1 MNDETGEL
9 ASLSTN
15 LAIAALLII
24 FTTIFLTIL
33 KDYKDTTVEMNAKSI
48 QQENEQILLED

>member
-15 LAIAALLII
+15 VAIAALLII

-33 KDYKDTTVEMNAKSI
+33 KDYKDTAVEMNAKSI